1 MHVAHEDFAT
11 KRTGMDLHC
20 ALSGIE
26 IALWD
31 IIGKA
36 LDQPIYNLIGGP
48 VRPKLRVYANGWAK
62 GDDPD
67 SIANQALNMVSK
79 REFNAL
85 KFDPFLG
92 PWREYVSKE
101 ELLHATEIVSK
112 VREAVGPKVDLLIEA
127 HRRFSASNA
136 IKAVKQME
144 KYNIYWFEEPCPPD
158 NLRAIKEVKDSTSVP
173 IVTGEALYTTHGFRE
188 AIENRT
194 IDIINPDICNTGGIL
209 EITQIAAMAETQYIG
224 VSPHGWNSTS
234 VGFAAGIQASATMKN
249 FLLYEYMVGVEK
261 SSEDI
266 SIGYIKPEESYVELP
281 TEPGIGIGIDEKKLT
296 NYPYKK
302 FPARKIRDLDD
313 EIKWH

>member
-1 MHVAHEDFAT
+1 
-11 KRTGMDLHC
+11 
-20 ALSGIE
+20 
-26 IALWD
+26 
-31 IIGKA
+31 
-36 LDQPIYNLIGGP
+36 
-48 VRPKLRVYANGWAK
+48 
-62 GDDPD
+62 
-67 SIANQALNMVSK
+67 
-79 REFNAL
+79 
-85 KFDPFLG
+85 
-92 PWREYVSKE
+92 
-101 ELLHATEIVSK
+101 
-112 VREAVGPKVDLLIEA
+112 
-127 HRRFSASNA
+127 
-136 IKAVKQME
+136 ME
-144 KYNIYWFEEPCPPD
+144 KFNIYWFEEPCPPD

-234 VGFAAGIQASATMKN
+234 VGFAAGIQASATMTN

-302 FPARKIRDLDD
+302 FPTRKIRDLDD
-313 EIKWH
+313 EIQWH